1 MFPMARSLVV
11 KHEEATRTSPLF
23 TTFLVLAGGFLLL
36 GGAMVAL
43 ADEAEIDPGP
53 SLVPTTP

>member
-1 MFPMARSLVV
+1 MDPMARSLVV
-11 KHEEATRTSPLF
+11 KHEEAPRTSPLF

-36 GGAMVAL
+36 GAVVAF

-53 SLVPTTP
+53 SVVPSGN